1 MNYFEAMRLLD
12 RVKEGVP
19 IPLRLIT
26 EALILTGDLDEQIPM
41 VYSRK
46 NISNAGD
53 RVILEQAEARELY
66 RNWES
71 SKNRDLIRA
80 RLERAERIYGT
91 GARDRIREYMNR
103 IKDGTLL

>member
-1 MNYFEAMRLLD
+1 
-12 RVKEGVP
+12 V
-19 IPLRLIT
+19 T
-26 EALILTGDLDEQIPM
+26 W
-41 VYSRK
+41 SRR
-46 NISNAGD
+46 NIQGPSD

-71 SKNRDLIRA
+71 SRNSDLIRA

-91 GARDRIREYMNR
+91 GARDRIRAYMNR

>member
-1 MNYFEAMRLLD
+1 MA
-12 RVKEGVP
+12 
-19 IPLRLIT
+19 
-26 EALILTGDLDEQIPM
+26 
-41 VYSRK
+41 YSRK

-53 RVILEQAEARELY
+53 RVILEKSEARELY
-66 RNWES
+66 RTWETN
-71 SKNRDLIRA
+71 KDRDFVRG

>member
-1 MNYFEAMRLLD
+1 M
-12 RVKEGVP
+12 
-19 IPLRLIT
+19 IW
-26 EALILTGDLDEQIPM
+26 
-41 VYSRK
+41 SRR
-46 NISNAGD
+46 NIQGPSD

-71 SKNRDLIRA
+71 SRNSDLIRA

-91 GARDRIREYMNR
+91 GARDRIREYMNK

>member
-1 MNYFEAMRLLD
+1 M
-12 RVKEGVP
+12 
-19 IPLRLIT
+19 T
-26 EALILTGDLDEQIPM
+26 W
-41 VYSRK
+41 SRR
-46 NISNAGD
+46 NIQGASD

-80 RLERAERIYGT
+80 RLERAERIYDT

-103 IKDGTLL
+103 IKDGTLI